1 MGRLNRYFRFMDS
14 LSDTLS
20 QTVETLGHSLVS
32 VHGRRGYPLSG
43 AVWSDGVIVTTS
55 RAVERGDDLYVGLP
69 NGETLGAELIGRAP
83 NVDLAALRLTSDVLK
98 TPTWISADSLKVGQ
112 IMLRLGRPRGSV
124 RATMG
129 VLSGLEPWRSH
140 SGVRLDQA
148 VMTDA
153 DTFRGFSGGVLA
165 TLTGELVG
173 VNTAALSRSGDS
185 VVPTSN
191 LEKTIRE
198 LLEYGRVR
206 QGYLGISGQPVKLP
220 EALQTELGQ
229 RAGLLVMSV
238 EPGSPAERAGLSQGD
253 VILSLNGVK
262 VARSGG
268 LVAELSGEHIG
279 KTLPLTAARGGRVQT
294 FELGV
299 AERSR

>member
-1 MGRLNRYFRFMDS
+1 MDH
-14 LSDTLS
+14 LSATLV
-20 QTVETLGHSLVS
+20 QTVETLSQSLVS
-32 VHGRRGYPLSG
+32 VQARRGYPLSG
-43 AVWSDGVIVTTS
+43 VVWSDGVIVTTN
-55 RAVERGDDLYVGLP
+55 RAVEREDNLYVGLP
-69 NGETLGAELIGRAP
+69 NGETLEAELIGRAP

-98 TPTWISADSLKVGQ
+98 TPTWIGTDDLKVGQ
-112 IMLRLGRPRGSV
+112 LVLRLGRPRGSV
-124 RATMG
+124 RVTMG
-129 VLSGLEPWRSH
+129 VLSGLEPWRSR
-140 SGVRLDQA
+140 SGVQLDTTIL
-148 VMTDA
+148 TDA
-153 DTFRGFSGGVLA
+153 DTFRGFSGGVFA

-185 VVPTSN
+185 VIPTSN

-198 LLEYGRVR
+198 LLEHGRVR
-206 QGYLGISGQPVKLP
+206 QGYLGVSGQPVKLP

-253 VILSLNGVK
+253 VILSLSGVK

-279 KTLPLTAARGGRVQT
+279 KTLPLTAARGGQVQT
-294 FELGV
+294 FELTV
-299 AERSR
+299 AERTS